1 MKKLRCKLKIKSLK
15 WQLLFRFLMI
25 LTILL
30 VVMGIFQYISMKEY
44 LFTTKTQVLQQKFH
58 NLDLSELTKKSIN
71 DITKNNSKE
80 ILKKLRDKNMSI
92 AIIDKNGEVL
102 VKLTNADNIVK
113 EDDNDGDDDS
123 KEIDE
128 KKVKS
133 ISVPVLS
140 KEQYIKICNEK
151 GNLEHAN
158 EIVKD
163 QNSNSQLVGW
173 IKVGDLDSP
182 SGLIQLSTP
191 IEDIQAILNREVYM
205 HTSISILILILGTIL
220 GKALFNRTLKP
231 LYNITDTIEGISVTD
246 LDKRLDE
253 ENGQLEIDRLAK
265 SFNIML
271 ERIESSFQKEQYI
284 KEKMRRFVS
293 DASHEL
299 RTPLTSIH
307 GFVEVLL
314 RGAAKNEEQLDLAL
328 NSILTESERLT
339 KLVNDLLVLTKLEQN
354 PTVELNKENINNV
367 IEEIFPQLQILAKD
381 RILHLEPKE
390 NVIVRINKDQ
400 IKQVIFNIT
409 QNSVLHTDKKNGII
423 TISTEIEKLK
433 DETFGVLRISDNGTG
448 IPEKHL
454 SKIYDRFF
462 RSDAHRSREYGGYG
476 LGLSIVKSIIDSNNG
491 EIKVESEVGVGTI
504 FSVYLKMESLQLQ
517 ESQNGGIPQ

>member
-1 MKKLRCKLKIKSLK
+1 MKKLIGKLKIKSLK

-30 VVMGIFQYISMKEY
+30 VTMGIFQYISVKEY
-44 LFTTKTQVLQQKFH
+44 LYKTKTQVLQQKFH
-58 NLDLSELTKKSIN
+58 NLDLSALSKKNID
-71 DITKNNSKE
+71 DITKMDSKE

-92 AIIDKNGEVL
+92 AIINKNGEQL
-102 VKLTNADNIVK
+102 VKVTNSYNIIK

-128 KKVKS
+128 KKVKDV
-133 ISVPVLS
+133 SVPVLS
-140 KEQYIKICNEK
+140 KAQYMNICGVK
-151 GNLEHAN
+151 GNLEHVY

-163 QNSNSQLVGW
+163 ENSNTQLVGW

-191 IEDIQAILNREVYM
+191 IGDIEAILDREVYM
-205 HTSISILILILGTIL
+205 HTSLSILILILGTIL
-220 GKALFNRTLKP
+220 GLALFKRTLMP
-231 LYNITDTIEGISVTD
+231 LYNITDTVEGISVTD
-246 LDKRLDE
+246 LDKRLPE

-314 RGAAKNEEQLDLAL
+314 RGAAKNENQLDLAL

-354 PTVELNKENINNV
+354 PVVEIKRENINNIIQEV
-367 IEEIFPQLQILAKD
+367 FPQLQILSQERTLQLDLKD
-381 RILHLEPKE
+381 NI
-390 NVIVRINKDQ
+390 IVYINRDQ

-409 QNSVLHTDKKNGII
+409 QNAVLHTDKNNGCII
-423 TISTEIEKLK
+423 ISTTIEKLK

-448 IPEKHL
+448 ISEKHL

-462 RSDAHRSREYGGYG
+462 RSDAHRSREQGGYG
-476 LGLSIVKSIIDSNNG
+476 LGLSIVKSIIDSNHG
-491 EIKVESEVGVGTI
+491 EIRAKSEVGVGTT
-504 FSVYLKMESLQLQ
+504 FSVYLKLEK
-517 ESQNGGIPQ
+517 

>member
-1 MKKLRCKLKIKSLK
+1 MKKLRGKLKIKSLK
-15 WQLLFRFLMI
+15 WQLLFRFCMI
-25 LTILL
+25 LIVLL
-30 VVMGIFQYISMKEY
+30 SIMGIFQYISMKEY
-44 LFTTKTQVLQQKFH
+44 LYRTKVQVLQQKFH
-58 NLDLSELTKKSIN
+58 NIDLRHLSEGELLDSS
-71 DITKNNSKE
+71 NSDSTENLNK
-80 ILKKLRDKNMSI
+80 LKDKNMSL
-92 AIIDKNGEVL
+92 AIIDKNG
-102 VKLTNADNIVK
+102 DQIVGINNVDYIK
-113 EDDNDGDDDS
+113 EEIYDGDIENGQS
-123 KEIDE
+123 TKEYN
-128 KKVKS
+128 KHKV
-133 ISVPVLS
+133 IVTMSVPVLS
-140 KEQYIKICNEK
+140 EESYIGLLNEE
-151 GNLEHAN
+151 GNLEKDHKV
-158 EIVKD
+158 VKD
-163 QNSNSQLVGW
+163 ENNNLELVAW
-173 IKVGDLDSP
+173 RKIGDMSSP
-182 SGLIQLSTP
+182 SGLIQLSIS
-191 IEDIQAILNREVYM
+191 IEDCVDILNRQVYM
-205 HTSISILILILGTIL
+205 HISFSILILIIGAILGTAI
-220 GKALFNRTLKP
+220 FNRTLKP
-231 LYNITDTIEGISVTD
+231 LYNITNTVEGIDVTE
-246 LDKRLDE
+246 LDKRLPE
-253 ENGQLEIDRLAK
+253 ESGQLEIDRLSK

-271 ERIESSFQKEQYI
+271 KRIEASFQKEQDI
-284 KEKMRRFVS
+284 KEKMRQFVS

-367 IEEIFPQLQILAKD
+367 IEEIFPQLQILTKD
-381 RILHLEPKE
+381 RTLHLEPKE
-390 NVIVRINKDQ
+390 NVIVHINKDQ

-454 SKIYDRFF
+454 NKIYDRFF

-491 EIKVESEVGVGTI
+491 EIKVESEVGVGTT
-504 FSVYLKMESLQLQ
+504 FSVYLKMEK
-517 ESQNGGIPQ
+517 